1 MKKKGIML
9 FALLAGVCFWSL
21 LLSGTAEA
29 ASKVK
34 IDRKHFP
41 DRTFRQTVKSF
52 DKNKDGYLSDKESKA
67 VKSIELE
74 NENCA
79 LEPSARQKLNLKG
92 IEYFPQTKELNIV
105 FYRLKNLKLGRL
117 KNLKTVK
124 LDDCQKA
131 DGTESDKKYD
141 FTKNKK
147 LEKLCLK
154 NIGDNVKQI
163 SFARGNKIKSLELTV
178 PKQMPAVDLS
188 RLSQME
194 DLQIHDSGIET
205 VDLRK
210 CVSLKKVWICNNKNL
225 KELTFGASQKLK
237 ELEAGNNHLVSLDVS
252 QLSGLES
259 LWVSRNNLSE
269 LDVSRLPKLK
279 SLAVDRNNLSELNVS
294 GNTKL
299 TYLDCSCNLLKTLD
313 VTRLKDLRNLSCGGL
328 GLRELDLKGNPKL
341 EGLDCSDNCLE
352 TLDISGNT
360 KLTGISCN
368 ANPLEELDVSML
380 SDLKTL
386 WCHYARLT
394 NLDLSGN
401 AKLEILQYAGNRI
414 PSLDLTGHSEKL
426 LNGIDFDYTQKSQLL
441 PQEGSMVEEGVP
453 IDREHFPDYALR
465 YAVLAD
471 FDTNRDGVLS
481 EKESLA
487 KQPVDLGKYRD
498 YSSPRREIDCMGMG
512 YLKGI
517 TEVKSGSG
525 TILLNNTFKK

>member
-269 LDVSRLPKLK
+269 LDVS
-279 SLAVDRNNLSELNVS
+279 
-294 GNTKL
+294 
-299 TYLDCSCNLLKTLD
+299 
-313 VTRLKDLRNLSCGGL
+313 
-328 GLRELDLKGNPKL
+328 
-341 EGLDCSDNCLE
+341 
-352 TLDISGNT
+352 
-360 KLTGISCN
+360 
-368 ANPLEELDVSML
+368 ML

-441 PQEGSMVEEGVP
+441 PQEGSMVEEGGP

-487 KQPVDLGKYRD
+487 KQPLDLGKYRD